1 MSDARLY
8 LALVALVCAS
18 LTSAAAAPRL
28 AATQSAPAL
37 AAWVPFCEQHPA
49 ECAVDPAE
57 PEIIPLDQTALELI
71 QAVNRYVNHSII
83 PRRDIE
89 HWGKHDQWDLPTDG
103 MGDCEDY
110 QLLKRKLLVE
120 AGLPRRAMRMTVV
133 IDDIDEGHAV
143 LTVRT
148 DAGDLILDNKVDAV
162 LPWHEVKYE
171 FIKRESSR
179 SAEWLFL
186 EREQRTDMI
195 AMAQ

>member
-1 MSDARLY
+1 
-8 LALVALVCAS
+8 
-18 LTSAAAAPRL
+18 
-28 AATQSAPAL
+28 L

-49 ECAVDPAE
+49 ECAIDLAE
-57 PEIIPLDQTALELI
+57 PEITRLDETASELI
-71 QAVNRYVNHSII
+71 QAVNRYVNHSIV

-89 HWGKHDQWDLPTDG
+89 HWGKLDQWDLPTDG

-133 IDDIDEGHAV
+133 IDDIGEGHAV

-148 DAGDLILDNKVDAV
+148 DSGDLILDNKIDAV

-195 AMAQ
+195 AMAR

>member
-1 MSDARLY
+1 
-8 LALVALVCAS
+8 
-18 LTSAAAAPRL
+18 
-28 AATQSAPAL
+28 
-37 AAWVPFCEQHPA
+37 
-49 ECAVDPAE
+49 
-57 PEIIPLDQTALELI
+57 
-71 QAVNRYVNHSII
+71 
-83 PRRDIE
+83 
-89 HWGKHDQWDLPTDG
+89 LPTDG

-148 DAGDLILDNKVDAV
+148 GAGDLILDNKVDAV

-186 EREQRTDMI
+186 QREERTDMI
-195 AMAQ
+195 AMAR

>member
-1 MSDARLY
+1 M
-8 LALVALVCAS
+8 
-18 LTSAAAAPRL
+18 
-28 AATQSAPAL
+28 
-37 AAWVPFCEQHPA
+37 
-49 ECAVDPAE
+49 
-57 PEIIPLDQTALELI
+57 
-71 QAVNRYVNHSII
+71 NRYVNRSIV

-162 LPWHEVKYE
+162 LPWHDVKYE

-186 EREQRTDMI
+186 QRDERTDMI
-195 AMAQ
+195 AMAR